1 MSSALFQKIMTSA
14 LLKSIAIRQP
24 DSCLRFGAD
33 AVRHPAWQRERY
45 SNCGCSYEALRR
57 IQRQRHSQIDAVR
70 RAASSETKGSA
81 LHGDFIMIT
90 KDPMHLKVYIK
101 KKATEKHISAQLVMQ
116 NYMLER
122 LLERIHFHLI
132 NITLSLKVVFW
143 CLLLLVW
150 THGHYGFGHDHQ
162 GFYADP

>member
-1 MSSALFQKIMTSA
+1 
-14 LLKSIAIRQP
+14 
-24 DSCLRFGAD
+24 
-33 AVRHPAWQRERY
+33 
-45 SNCGCSYEALRR
+45 
-57 IQRQRHSQIDAVR
+57 
-70 RAASSETKGSA
+70 
-81 LHGDFIMIT
+81 MIT

-122 LLERIHFHLI
+122 LLERIS
-132 NITLSLKVVFW
+132 LSPYKHVFW